1 MKPTICAYGPA
12 GGWSAVKLIAGREIT
27 TRVRTKSFVVSTVI
41 TLLVIVAGGIAFAAF
56 TDNDGKG
63 PDTKNLA
70 VSNVDAYTQQAITQV
85 GTDLGVH
92 ITTVDSPDSRA
103 MVVAG
108 DADVGLVAEGSGYR
122 VFSKDGLDENLEKA
136 IAGGTTLAKIDTT
149 LRASGIDPTSV
160 GLETKLALE
169 QTEPE
174 GSVTAER
181 LIMVWIGTFLLV
193 GVIFGGGLMVATGVV
208 EEKSS
213 RIVEI
218 LLSTVRP
225 DHLLWGKILGI
236 GIVYIGQTIL
246 TAAVA
251 FTTSLATGL
260 LTVPEVALSMAAVQF
275 AFLVLGFLFFAAL
288 YAGIGA
294 MVSRQEEVGGA
305 TAPLLILGMAL
316 MYATIFGIQSAD
328 STIIKIL
335 AWIPPFST
343 SVVPMRVATDDATGF
358 EVAGTLMLTTGACAI
373 AVWIASRI
381 YNRSILHTG
390 AKVPWK
396 EALGIN

>member
-1 MKPTICAYGPA
+1 MKSTIGAYEPTS
-12 GGWSAVKLIAGREIT
+12 GWSAVQLIAGREIT

-41 TLLVIVAGGIAFAAF
+41 TLLVIVVGGIAFAAF
-56 TDNDGKG
+56 TGDDDTG

-70 VSNVDAYTQQAITQV
+70 VTNVDATTQQAIIQV
-85 GTDLGVH
+85 GADVGVQ
-92 ITTVDSPDSRA
+92 ISIVDSADSRA

-108 DADVGLVAEGSGYR
+108 DADAGLVSEDSGYR
-122 VFSKDGLDENLEKA
+122 VFSKDVLDKNLEET
-136 IAGGTTLAKIDTT
+136 IADGTTFAKIDTT
-149 LRASGIDPTSV
+149 LRASGVDPTSIA
-160 GLETKLALE
+160 LETNLALE

-174 GSVTAER
+174 DSVTAER
-181 LIMVWIGTFLLV
+181 LIMVWVGTFLLV

-236 GIVYIGQTIL
+236 GIVYIGQTVL

-251 FTTSLATGL
+251 FATSLATGL
-260 LTVPEVALSMAAVQF
+260 LTVPEVALSMATVQF

-305 TAPLLILGMAL
+305 TALLLILGMAL
-316 MYATIFGIQSAD
+316 MYATIFGIQTPD
-328 STIIKIL
+328 STIIRIL

-343 SVVPMRVATDDATGF
+343 SVVPMRVATGDATGF
-358 EVAGTLMLTTGACAI
+358 EVAGTLVLTAGVCAI

-396 EALGIN
+396 EALGVN